1 MDGDFDRTPLAQQSF
16 DTLIGSAS
24 CGIGGGLSRRSPS
37 IRRLTGRMY
46 SSSVVL
52 KGKDFPTRWMDVVMA
67 DSTLATVG
75 TLI

>member
-1 MDGDFDRTPLAQQSF
+1 MYGDFYRTPLAQQLF
-16 DTLIGSAS
+16 GKLIGSAS
-24 CGIGGGLSRRSPS
+24 CGIGGGSSLRSPL
-37 IRRLTGRMY
+37 IRRLTGRIY

-67 DSTLATVG
+67 DSALATVG